1 MSRKR
6 RAVPAEVFV
15 SHSSKNIAFVNRIVG
30 VLAEHEVKSFLSKA
44 NIRGAQEWHD
54 EIGAALERCDWF
66 LLVLSPQA
74 VESEWVKRELM
85 FALEEKRYKG
95 RILPVIYK
103 TCEAKKLS
111 WTLSAFQN
119 VDFRK
124 SFEAGSREMLAALG
138 IQHASKPAGK
148 RKR

>member
-1 MSRKR
+1 MPRKR

-15 SHSSKNIAFVNRIVG
+15 SHSSKNIAFVNRIVRL
-30 VLAEHEVKSFLSKA
+30 LAEHEMRPFFSKA

-54 EIGAALERCDWF
+54 EIGAALERCIWF
-66 LLVLSPQA
+66 VLVLSPQA

-103 TCEAKKLS
+103 TCQVKKLS
-111 WTLSAFQN
+111 WTLSAFQH

-124 SFEAGSREMLAALG
+124 NFNAGARELVAALG
-138 IQHASKPAGK
+138 IPQVSKSAGK